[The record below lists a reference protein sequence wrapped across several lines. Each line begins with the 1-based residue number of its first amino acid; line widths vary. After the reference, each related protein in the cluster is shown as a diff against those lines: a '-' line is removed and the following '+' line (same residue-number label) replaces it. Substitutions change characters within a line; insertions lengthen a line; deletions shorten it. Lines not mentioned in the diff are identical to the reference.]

1 MVHVST
7 GQRSSVAIEGQRH
20 EAERSV
26 AAERPRSDATSLSPP
41 AEAIREALERILTS
55 ADFSASERNR
65 RFLRYVV
72 EETLAGRADRIK
84 GYSIA
89 VAVFDRDKSFDPQV
103 DPIVRIEAGRLRRS
117 LDHYYLTG
125 GQDDAICITVPKG
138 AYVPVFTAR
147 AAAGPTIDP
156 LPEPPPISPPD
167 PTGPASLEPIAPPK
181 VNLLAEK
188 LGRLGRFPLSGI
200 LIVVA
205 VIVLSAVWRLDA
217 LTRPDVQAKTTMRS
231 GPAVVVAQLEEG
243 DSEATRLHL
252 GPGLTR
258 EIIAALSRYKSL
270 FVFGTDT
277 SLELG
282 PGNSADAL
290 TRQLSANYVLSG
302 SVSATPDR
310 IRLLV
315 SLVDGRTGRHLWSQ
329 SYESPVV
336 PARIVD
342 IQAEIARRVVDSVA
356 QPYGAIYEDRITGLT
371 TKAPEQFSSY
381 ECLLLF
387 YAYWRQTESALY
399 PSVRNCLER
408 TIVDDPDY
416 AEAWAALALVY
427 VDALRFDIH
436 ADAVAFDPL
445 ERAWK
450 LAQRAV
456 ALAPDAPLGY
466 QAQHLVLWLRH
477 DVAQSFAA
485 ARAGLARSPN
495 NAELLADLG
504 GRLCLAG
511 QFAEGLPLLTEAFA
525 RNPGQPTVY
534 RLGFFLAHYM
544 AGQYEDALTEALKID
559 QRHNRFT
566 HVAHAIAY
574 AQLGRKEQ
582 AAEEV
587 DLLLKLN
594 PGYGHRVVADL
605 QDRNVA
611 PEIIRAVV
619 DGLRKAGL
627 AVPQAGL

>member
-1 MVHVST
+1 MPDA
-7 GQRSSVAIEGQRH
+7 SSPSR
-20 EAERSV
+20 
-26 AAERPRSDATSLSPP
+26 P
-41 AEAIREALERILTS
+41 AEAIREALERILTN
-55 ADFSASERNR
+55 ADFRASERNR

-89 VAVFDRDKSFDPQV
+89 VAVFDRDESFDPQV

-125 GQDDAICITVPKG
+125 GQDDAIRIIIPKG
-138 AYVPVFTAR
+138 TYVPTFTAR
-147 AAAGPTIDP
+147 EAVGPTIDP
-156 LPEPPPISPPD
+156 PSVRPPLSPSG
-167 PTGPASLEPIAPPK
+167 PTGPASIAPPK
-181 VNLLAEK
+181 IHRLADR
-188 LGRLGRFPLSGI
+188 LSRLGRFPLSGI

-205 VIVLSAVWRLDA
+205 VIVLGAVWRLDT
-217 LTRPDVQAKTTMRS
+217 LTRPNAQTEATMRR
-231 GPAVVVAQLEEG
+231 GPAVVVAQLEER
-243 DSEATRLHL
+243 DPDAARLHL
-252 GPGLTR
+252 GAGLTH
-258 EIIAALSRYKSL
+258 EIIAALSRYRNL
-270 FVFGTDT
+270 FVFGADT
-277 SLELG
+277 SLGLG

-290 TRQLSANYVLSG
+290 ARQLSADYVLSG

-315 SLVDGRTGRHLWSQ
+315 SLIDGKTSRHLWSQ

-356 QPYGAIYEDRITGLT
+356 QPYGAIYGDKITGLT
-371 TKAPEQFSSY
+371 AKAPEQFSSY
-381 ECLLLF
+381 ECVLLF
-387 YAYWRQTESALY
+387 YAYWRRTESALY
-399 PSVRNCLER
+399 PSARNCLER

-416 AEAWAALALVY
+416 ADAWAALALVY
-427 VDALRFDIH
+427 ADVLRFGIY
-436 ADAVAFDPL
+436 ADSVTFDPL
-445 ERAWK
+445 ERAWA

-466 QAQHLVLWLRH
+466 QAQHLVLWLRR
-477 DVAQSFAA
+477 DVEQSFAA
-485 ARAGLARSPN
+485 ARAGLARNPN
-495 NAELLADLG
+495 NTELLADLG

-582 AAEEV
+582 AAEEIG
-587 DLLLKLN
+587 LLLKLN
-594 PGYGHRVVADL
+594 PGYGDRAVTDL
-605 QDRNVA
+605 QARNVA
-611 PEIIRAVV
+611 PEIIRAVI

-627 AVPQAGL
+627 NVPQAGI